1 VRTHTHDAPLS
12 GVFDLI
18 VGSDILYERDEAG
31 TLAQFIHEQAAPTSE
46 VWVIDPN
53 RGNRAAFHKNM
64 AQWGFVMHEQVLDH
78 AAHDGLLAY
87 KGRMLTYKRQ
97 GATAKTY

>member
-1 VRTHTHDAPLS
+1 
-12 GVFDLI
+12 
-18 VGSDILYERDEAG
+18 
-31 TLAQFIHEQAAPTSE
+31 
-46 VWVIDPN
+46 
-53 RGNRAAFHKNM
+53 M

-97 GATAKTY
+97 GPLSIASQMD